1 MPKTT
6 TPNTTPTPSR
16 AFTAAPKSKQW
27 RVVDYVTTAVLGI
40 AVGLVFWV
48 LALRDRMSVV

>member
-16 AFTAAPKSKQW
+16 AFTAAPKTNQL
-27 RVVDYVTTAVLGI
+27 RVGDDVTTAVLG
-40 AVGLVFWV
+40 
-48 LALRDRMSVV
+48 LARRP